1 MYARGLEIRTPC
13 RTRPPVG
20 SPPVVPTHCYK
31 QEAEKWDSDSDSD
44 ESDEEDLK
52 V

>member
-1 MYARGLEIRTPC
+1 MRGKLQTAA
-13 RTRPPVG
+13 
-20 SPPVVPTHCYK
+20 YK
-31 QEAEKWDSDSDSD
+31 QSSEKWDSDSDSD